1 MTEKELEQLKE
12 RIQKGTYLFNYLK
25 KCKEQV
31 IFYTRCVDACK
42 GLTIKKEQNEKKLN
56 EWLLKL
62 DKAKL
67 QFKQF

>member
-12 RIQKGTYLFNYLK
+12 RITKGTYLLNYLK

-31 IFYTRCVDACK
+31 IFYSRCVDACK
-42 GLTIKKEQNEKKLN
+42 GLTIKKDTNDKKLN
-56 EWLLKL
+56 EWLVKL

-67 QFKQF
+67 NFKEF